1 MSDAHRTTYLND
13 HLAGAVAALEL
24 MEHLEKTYG
33 DDDPGIAHFLAS
45 LHADVEADRRTLE
58 SLMDR
63 LGADRSASRQATA
76 WLTERAV
83 RLKLRLDDPSGGP
96 LRLLEALDALG
107 TGIHGKLALWRA
119 LAAAAERDSA
129 LRGTDYDAL
138 ASRAEDQ
145 RARVEAVRLDA
156 ARAALPGDPA

>member
-24 MEHLEKTYG
+24 MEHLEKAYG
-33 DDDPGIAHFLAS
+33 EDDPSMARFFAELR
-45 LHADVEADRRTLE
+45 ADVEADRRTLE

-63 LGADRSASRQATA
+63 LHVDRSATRQTTA
-76 WLTERAV
+76 WLAERAV

-96 LRLLEALDALG
+96 LRLLEALETLG
-107 TGIHGKLALWRA
+107 TGIHGKVALWCA
-119 LAAAAERDSA
+119 LAAAAERDPA

-138 ASRAEDQ
+138 ARRAEEQ
-145 RARVEAVRLDA
+145 RARLEAVRLGA
-156 ARAALPGDPA
+156 ARAALAGDSA